1 MKGRCDT
8 MDFATWD
15 ALRCGTELLAPP
27 ISDQIYCHYTTP
39 AAFPSIFKDYIG
51 DIRRGPVTKC
61 VMRASHIRFMNDS
74 REYLDGCRWFKRHS
88 KDPQKVEFYDDMYS
102 ISFCGDEDLLSQ
114 WKWYGKNSGIAIT
127 FDMANIKFKY
137 YDVKCKVLPDE
148 DSSTRPLPVN
158 YTHKEKQKYFEKIDQ
173 YCKKKQL
180 NQSSMLFRGNL
191 FIPFCKDESFQEEK
205 ESRLIFYT
213 ADADTMEQAG
223 IAPFKIN
230 YVVSGNIIKPT
241 LDVEFRAKDPSR
253 GIVQKL
259 TVGPG
264 QDQELVYQ
272 ALVHI
277 LYKKFPAGRQHGKI
291 TEHGVTI
298 QKSKIPFR
306 G

>member
-1 MKGRCDT
+1 

-15 ALRCGTELLAPP
+15 ALRCGTELLAPS
-27 ISDQIYCHYTTP
+27 IGDQIYCHYTTP
-39 AAFPSIFKDYIG
+39 AAFTSIFKDYIG
-51 DIRRGPVTKC
+51 DVRRGPITKC

-74 REYLDGCRWFKRHS
+74 REYLDGCRWFKQHS
-88 KDPQKVEFYDDMYS
+88 VAFRPDDFNDDMYS
-102 ISFCGDEDLLSQ
+102 ISFCGHEDLLSQ

-137 YDVKCKVLPDE
+137 YDVTCAGLPDE
-148 DSSTRPLPVN
+148 DSCTRPLPVN
-158 YTHKEKQKYFEKIDQ
+158 YTPKEKKDYFEKIDRH
-173 YCKKKQL
+173 CKQKQL
-180 NQSSMLFRGNL
+180 NQSSTLFRGNL
-191 FIPFCKDESFQEEK
+191 FIPFCKDKSFQEEK

-213 ADADTMEQAG
+213 ADADAMEQAG

-230 YVVSGNIIKPT
+230 YIVSGNIIKPV
-241 LDVEFRAKDPSR
+241 LNVEFRAKDPSK

-277 LYKKFPAGRQHGKI
+277 LCNKLPVGRRHGKI
-291 TEHGVTI
+291 TAHGVTI
-298 QKSKIPFR
+298 QKSRIPFR